1 MSQSF
6 MRIRTGRDKM
16 RSDHKTGALNGLL
29 VIDSIWAY
37 AGPFASG
44 QVVPVG
50 A

>member
-1 MSQSF
+1 
-6 MRIRTGRDKM
+6 M

-29 VIDSIWAY
+29 VIDFIWAH